1 MSGAGGAG
9 GGWAPVPPAGPAAPS
24 PRRRRRGRA
33 WLVVLLVGLV
43 VVGGAVTFVVARGGA
58 DQVLPTVVLPPP
70 TPTVTPVPRDTVT
83 AFQQALPETVLAFA
97 VAGQTEAADLL
108 DAGSVE
114 AYDVAYTDGQA
125 EVTLRAAQWPS
136 PDEAATALS
145 ELLAQP
151 APTSTATA
159 APTTA
164 RDEPVEVAGAP
175 VGRVIVV
182 DDGVV
187 ARAVWTNGATTFQLD
202 GPAGTVEAFYDA
214 FGM

>member
-1 MSGAGGAG
+1 MSGAGGG
-9 GGWAPVPPAGPAAPS
+9 GGWAPIPSARPVAPS

-33 WLVVLLVGLV
+33 WVVALVVALVVL
-43 VVGGAVTFVVARGGA
+43 GGAVAFVVARGGA

-70 TPTVTPVPRDTVT
+70 TPTVTPAPRDTVT

-114 AYDVAYTDGQA
+114 AYDVVYTDGQA

-151 APTSTATA
+151 APTSTATT
-159 APTTA
+159 APTTT

-202 GPAGTVEAFYDA
+202 GPAGAVEAFYDA